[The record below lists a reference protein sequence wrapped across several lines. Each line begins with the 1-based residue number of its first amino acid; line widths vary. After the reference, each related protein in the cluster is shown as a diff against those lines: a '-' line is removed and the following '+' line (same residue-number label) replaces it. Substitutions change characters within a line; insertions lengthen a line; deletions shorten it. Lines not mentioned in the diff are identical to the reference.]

1 MDPFA
6 FLNESIN
13 KMPSVGRATLEAIP
27 SYEEAVQMGVD
38 FLPFPL
44 NLLHNNALNK
54 SAVPDVGASQGF
66 VTPNAS
72 AKYYAGEKYG
82 YQSPESYKEIFGGYP
97 RSYREIQK
105 AQLDETA
112 KQQAKEEQTKEQNEL
127 EDLVLGAQKDGKFY
141 AGKDYGYQ
149 SAPSYKVVRGAFP
162 TGYIEPGKKSP
173 TVLNTP
179 ASKGSE
185 STSIT
190 GQTKNPPMLPPE
202 LLELTREGRLAV
214 ATEKA
219 KDFERQQQIL
229 ALYERGSLEKSRL
242 NTQRQV
248 ELENIKAWRDISQTQ
263 IEAQTRSAALTAS
276 LMTALQQP
284 NVNFMGE
291 ISNAFNAGAAPFSAR
306 VRTRA

>member
-54 SAVPDVGASQGF
+54 SAVPDVGAPQGF

-72 AKYYAGEKYG
+72 SRYYAGPKYG
-82 YQSPESYKEIFGGYP
+82 YQSPESYKKVHGGYP
-97 RSYREIQK
+97 RSYGEIQK
-105 AQLDETA
+105 AQLDEEA
-112 KQQAKEEQTKEQNEL
+112 KQQAQEKQNEL

-149 SAPSYKVVRGAFP
+149 SAPSYKVIRGAFP
-162 TGYIEPGKKSP
+162 TGYIEPGKKDP
-173 TVLNTP
+173 TVLNAP

-190 GQTKNPPMLPPE
+190 GQTKNPPMLSPE
-202 LLELTREGRLAV
+202 LLEIARETRLAV

-242 NTQRQV
+242 NTQRLR

>member
-6 FLNESIN
+6 FLNDRLEELPGVGS
-13 KMPSVGRATLEAIP
+13 SVLERLKSLDIGGGA
-27 SYEEAVQMGVD
+27 
-38 FLPFPL
+38 FLPDPFSADL
-44 NLLHNNALNK
+44 GSLFASK
-54 SAVPDVGASQGF
+54 SAVPDVGAPQGF
-66 VTPNAS
+66 VTPNAD

-82 YQSPESYKEIFGGYP
+82 YQSPESYKKVHGGYP

-105 AQLDETA
+105 AQLDEAA
-112 KQQAKEEQTKEQNEL
+112 KQQAQEEQKTL
-127 EDLVLGAQKDGKFY
+127 EDLILGAQKDGKFY

-149 SAPSYKVVRGAFP
+149 SAPSYKVIRGAFP
-162 TGYIEPGKKSP
+162 SGYTEPGKKGP
-173 TVLNTP
+173 TVLNAP

-190 GQTKNPPMLPPE
+190 GQTQKPPALPPE
-202 LLELTREGRLAV
+202 LIELTREGRLAV
-214 ATEKA
+214 ATERA
-219 KDFERQQQIL
+219 KDFERQQQI
-229 ALYERGSLEKSRL
+229 AAQYERGSLEKSRL

-284 NVNFMGE
+284 NVNFMGA
-291 ISNAFNAGAAPFSAR
+291 ISAAFNAGAAPFSAR

>member
-27 SYEEAVQMGVD
+27 SYEEAVQMGID

-54 SAVPDVGASQGF
+54 SAVPDVGAPQGF
-66 VTPNAS
+66 VTPNAD
-72 AKYYAGEKYG
+72 AKYYAGENYG
-82 YQSPESYKEIFGGYP
+82 YQSPESYKEVFGGYP

-105 AQLDETA
+105 AQLAEAA
-112 KQQAKEEQTKEQNEL
+112 KQQAQEEQKTS
-127 EDLVLGAQKDGKFY
+127 EDLILGAQKDGKFY

-149 SAPSYKVVRGAFP
+149 SAPSYKVIRGAFP
-162 TGYIEPGKKSP
+162 SGYTEPGKKGP
-173 TVLNTP
+173 TVLDKP
-179 ASKGSE
+179 ASKGSD
-185 STSIT
+185 STNIAD
-190 GQTKNPPMLPPE
+190 QTQKDPKLTSLRE
-202 LLELTREGRLAV
+202 LSREHYLNI
-214 ATEKA
+214 ATERA
-219 KDFERQQQIL
+219 KDFERQKEIL
-229 ALYERGSLEKSRL
+229 SLSDRSAQEKSILTSQRL
-242 NTQRQV
+242 R
-248 ELENIKAWRDISQTQ
+248 ELENIKAWRDIAQTQ

-284 NVNFMGE
+284 NVNFMNALSE
-291 ISNAFNAGAAPFSAR
+291 AFNAGAAPFSAR

>member
-1 MDPFA
+1 MDPFE

-13 KMPSVGRATLEAIP
+13 KMSSVGRATLEAIP
-27 SYEEAVQMGVD
+27 YEEAVQMGID

-44 NLLHNNALNK
+44 NLLNNNALNK
-54 SAVPDVGASQGF
+54 SAVPDVGAPQGF
-66 VTPNAS
+66 VTPNAD

-82 YQSPESYKEIFGGYP
+82 YQSPESYKKVHGGYP

-105 AQLDETA
+105 AQLDEVA
-112 KQQAKEEQTKEQNEL
+112 KQQAQEEQKEL
-127 EDLVLGAQKDGKFY
+127 EALIGAQKDGKFY

-149 SAPSYKVVRGAFP
+149 SAPSYKVIRGAFP
-162 TGYIEPGKKSP
+162 TGYTEPGKKGP
-173 TVLNTP
+173 TVLNAP

-185 STSIT
+185 STNIAD
-190 GQTKNPPMLPPE
+190 QTQKDPKLTSLRE
-202 LLELTREGRLAV
+202 LAQEHFLNIAAERV
-214 ATEKA
+214 
-219 KDFERQQQIL
+219 KDFERQKEIL
-229 ALYERGSLEKSRL
+229 SLSDRSAQEKSIL

-291 ISNAFNAGAAPFSAR
+291 LSNAFNAGAAPFSAR

>member
-27 SYEEAVQMGVD
+27 GYEEAVQTGID

-54 SAVPDVGASQGF
+54 SAVPDVGAPQGF
-66 VTPNAS
+66 VTPNAD
-72 AKYYAGEKYG
+72 AKYYAGENYG
-82 YQSPESYKEIFGGYP
+82 YQSPESYKKVFGGYP

-105 AQLDETA
+105 AQLDEAA
-112 KQQAKEEQTKEQNEL
+112 KQQAQEEQTKEQKEL
-127 EDLVLGAQKDGKFY
+127 EALIGAQKDGKFY

-149 SAPSYKVVRGAFP
+149 SAPSYKVIRGAFP
-162 TGYIEPGKKSP
+162 TGYTEPGKKGP
-173 TVLNTP
+173 TELNAP
-179 ASKGSE
+179 ASKGSD
-185 STSIT
+185 STNIA
-190 GQTKNPPMLPPE
+190 GQTQKPPIISPDLERIQDKNIAA
-202 LLELTREGRLAV
+202 LLEREALNFA
-214 ATEKA
+214 
-219 KDFERQQQIL
+219 RQQQI
-229 ALYERGSLEKSRL
+229 ASQYDRSAQEKSRL

-276 LMTALQQP
+276 LLTALQRP
-284 NVNFMGE
+284 DVPFMNALSE
-291 ISNAFNAGAAPFSAR
+291 AFNAGAAPFSAR

>member
-54 SAVPDVGASQGF
+54 SAVPDVGTAEPGPIHS
-66 VTPNAS
+66 S
-72 AKYYAGEKYG
+72 SRYYAGQKYG
-82 YQSPESYKEIFGGYP
+82 YQSPESYKKVHGGYP
-97 RSYREIQK
+97 LSYREIQK
-105 AQLDETA
+105 AQLDEEA
-112 KQQAKEEQTKEQNEL
+112 KQQAQEKQNEL

-149 SAPSYKVVRGAFP
+149 SAPSYKVIRGAFP
-162 TGYIEPGKKSP
+162 TGYIEPGKKGP
-173 TVLNTP
+173 TVLNAP

-202 LLELTREGRLAV
+202 LLELVREERLVV

-219 KDFERQQQIL
+219 KDFERQQQIA

-284 NVNFMGE
+284 NVNFMGALSE
-291 ISNAFNAGAAPFSAR
+291 AFNTGAAPFSAR

>member
-27 SYEEAVQMGVD
+27 SYEEAVQMGID

-44 NLLHNNALNK
+44 NLLNNNALNK
-54 SAVPDVGASQGF
+54 SAVPDVGAPQGF
-66 VTPNAS
+66 VTPNAD

-82 YQSPESYKEIFGGYP
+82 YQSPESYKKVHGGYP

-105 AQLDETA
+105 AQLDEAA
-112 KQQAKEEQTKEQNEL
+112 KQQAQEEQKEL
-127 EDLVLGAQKDGKFY
+127 EALIGAQKDGKFY

-149 SAPSYKVVRGAFP
+149 SAPSYKVIRGAFP
-162 TGYIEPGKKSP
+162 TGYTEPGKKSS
-173 TVLNTP
+173 TVLNAP
-179 ASKGSE
+179 ASKGSD
-185 STSIT
+185 STNIAD
-190 GQTKNPPMLPPE
+190 QTQKDPKLTSLRE
-202 LLELTREGRLAV
+202 LSREGRLAV
-214 ATEKA
+214 ATERA
-219 KDFERQQQIL
+219 KDFERQKEIL
-229 ALYERGSLEKSRL
+229 SLFDRSAQEKSIL

-291 ISNAFNAGAAPFSAR
+291 LSNAFNAGAAPFSAR

>member
-6 FLNESIN
+6 FLNDRLGELPGVGS
-13 KMPSVGRATLEAIP
+13 SVLERLKSLDIGGGA
-27 SYEEAVQMGVD
+27 
-38 FLPFPL
+38 FLPDPFSADL
-44 NLLHNNALNK
+44 GSLFASK
-54 SAVPDVGASQGF
+54 SAVPDVGAPQGF
-66 VTPNAS
+66 VTPNAD

-82 YQSPESYKEIFGGYP
+82 YQSPESYKEVFGGYP

-105 AQLDETA
+105 AQLDEAA
-112 KQQAKEEQTKEQNEL
+112 KQQAQEEQKTL
-127 EDLVLGAQKDGKFY
+127 EDLILGAQKDGKFY

-149 SAPSYKVVRGAFP
+149 SAPSYKAVRGAFP
-162 TGYIEPGKKSP
+162 AGYTEPGKKGP
-173 TVLNTP
+173 TVLNAP

-190 GQTKNPPMLPPE
+190 GQTQKPPALPPE

-214 ATEKA
+214 ATERA
-219 KDFERQQQIL
+219 KDFERQQQI
-229 ALYERGSLEKSRL
+229 AAQYERGSLEKSRL

-284 NVNFMGE
+284 NVNFMGA
-291 ISNAFNAGAAPFSAR
+291 ISEAFNAGAAPFSAR

>member
-6 FLNESIN
+6 FLNDRLEELPGVRS
-13 KMPSVGRATLEAIP
+13 SVLERLKSLDIGGGA
-27 SYEEAVQMGVD
+27 
-38 FLPFPL
+38 FLPDPFSADL
-44 NLLHNNALNK
+44 GSLFASK
-54 SAVPDVGASQGF
+54 SAVPDVGAPQGF
-66 VTPNAS
+66 VTPNAD
-72 AKYYAGEKYG
+72 AKYYAGDKYG
-82 YQSPESYKEIFGGYP
+82 YQSPESYKKVHGGYP

-105 AQLDETA
+105 AQLDEAA
-112 KQQAKEEQTKEQNEL
+112 KQQAQEEQKTL
-127 EDLVLGAQKDGKFY
+127 EDLILGAQKDGKFY

-149 SAPSYKVVRGAFP
+149 SAPSYKVIRGAFP
-162 TGYIEPGKKSP
+162 SWYTEPGKKGP
-173 TVLNTP
+173 TVLDKP
-179 ASKGSE
+179 ASKGSD
-185 STSIT
+185 STNIAD
-190 GQTKNPPMLPPE
+190 QTQKPPALPPE

-214 ATEKA
+214 ATERA
-219 KDFERQQQIL
+219 KDFERQQQI
-229 ALYERGSLEKSRL
+229 AAQYERGSLEKSRL

-291 ISNAFNAGAAPFSAR
+291 LSNAFNAGAAPFSAR

>member
-27 SYEEAVQMGVD
+27 SYEEAVQTGID

-54 SAVPDVGASQGF
+54 SAVPDVGAPQGF
-66 VTPNAS
+66 VTPNAD

-82 YQSPESYKEIFGGYP
+82 YQSPESYKEVHGGYP

-105 AQLDETA
+105 AQLDEAA
-112 KQQAKEEQTKEQNEL
+112 KQQAQEEQKTL
-127 EDLVLGAQKDGKFY
+127 EDLILGAQKDGKFY

-149 SAPSYKVVRGAFP
+149 SAPSYKVIRGAFP
-162 TGYIEPGKKSP
+162 SGYTEPGKKGP
-173 TVLNTP
+173 TVLNAP

-190 GQTKNPPMLPPE
+190 GQTQKPPALPPE
-202 LLELTREGRLAV
+202 LLELTREHYLAI
-214 ATEKA
+214 ATERA
-219 KDFERQQQIL
+219 KDFERQKEIL
-229 ALYERGSLEKSRL
+229 SLSDRSAQEKSIL

-284 NVNFMGE
+284 NVNFMNA
-291 ISNAFNAGAAPFSAR
+291 ISDAFNAGAAPFSAR

>member
-1 MDPFA
+1 MEPFA

-54 SAVPDVGASQGF
+54 SAVPDVGAPQGF

-72 AKYYAGEKYG
+72 AKYYAGPKYG
-82 YQSPESYKEIFGGYP
+82 YQSPESYKEVFGGYP

-105 AQLDETA
+105 AQLDEEA
-112 KQQAKEEQTKEQNEL
+112 KQQAQEKQNEL

-149 SAPSYKVVRGAFP
+149 SAPSYKVIRGAFP
-162 TGYIEPGKKSP
+162 TGYIEPGKKDP
-173 TVLNTP
+173 TVLNAP

-202 LLELTREGRLAV
+202 LLEIARETRLDV
-214 ATEKA
+214 ATERA
-219 KDFERQQQIL
+219 KDFERQQQI
-229 ALYERGSLEKSRL
+229 AAQYERGSLEKSRL

>member
-6 FLNESIN
+6 FLNDRLEELPGVGS
-13 KMPSVGRATLEAIP
+13 SVLERLKSLDIGGGA
-27 SYEEAVQMGVD
+27 
-38 FLPFPL
+38 FLPDPFSADL
-44 NLLHNNALNK
+44 GSLFASK
-54 SAVPDVGASQGF
+54 SAVPDVGAPQGF
-66 VTPNAS
+66 VTPNAD

-82 YQSPESYKEIFGGYP
+82 YQSPESYKKVHGGYP

-105 AQLDETA
+105 AQLDEAA
-112 KQQAKEEQTKEQNEL
+112 KQQAQEEQKTL
-127 EDLVLGAQKDGKFY
+127 EDLILGAQKDGKFY

-149 SAPSYKVVRGAFP
+149 SAPSYKVIRGAFP
-162 TGYIEPGKKSP
+162 SGYTEPGKKGP
-173 TVLNTP
+173 TVLDKP
-179 ASKGSE
+179 ASKGSD

-190 GQTKNPPMLPPE
+190 GQTQKPPALPPE
-202 LLELTREGRLAV
+202 LLELSREHFLNI
-214 ATEKA
+214 ATERA
-219 KDFERQQQIL
+219 KDFERQQQI
-229 ALYERGSLEKSRL
+229 AAQYERGSLEKSRL

-284 NVNFMGE
+284 NVNFMNALSE
-291 ISNAFNAGAAPFSAR
+291 AFNAGAAPFSAR

>member
-1 MDPFA
+1 MDPFTFLNDRLGELPGVGSSVLERLKSLDIGGGA
-6 FLNESIN
+6 FL
-13 KMPSVGRATLEAIP
+13 P
-27 SYEEAVQMGVD
+27 D
-38 FLPFPL
+38 PFSADL
-44 NLLHNNALNK
+44 GSLFASK
-54 SAVPDVGASQGF
+54 SAVPDVGAPQGF
-66 VTPNAS
+66 VTPNAD

-82 YQSPESYKEIFGGYP
+82 YQSPESYKKVHGGYP
-97 RSYREIQK
+97 RSYREVQK
-105 AQLDETA
+105 AQLDEAA
-112 KQQAKEEQTKEQNEL
+112 KQQAQEEQKTL
-127 EDLVLGAQKDGKFY
+127 EDLILGAQKDGKFY

-149 SAPSYKVVRGAFP
+149 SAPSYKVIRGAFP

-173 TVLNTP
+173 TVLNAP

-202 LLELTREGRLAV
+202 LLEIARENRLAI

-219 KDFERQQQIL
+219 KDFERQQQI
-229 ALYERGSLEKSRL
+229 AAQYERGSLEKSRL
-242 NTQRQV
+242 NTQRLR

-284 NVNFMGE
+284 NVNFMGALSE
-291 ISNAFNAGAAPFSAR
+291 AFNAGAAPFSAR

>member
-1 MDPFA
+1 
-6 FLNESIN
+6 
-13 KMPSVGRATLEAIP
+13 
-27 SYEEAVQMGVD
+27 MGVD

-54 SAVPDVGASQGF
+54 SAVPDVGAPQGF

-72 AKYYAGEKYG
+72 AKYYAGPKYG
-82 YQSPESYKEIFGGYP
+82 YQSPESYKEVFGGYP

-105 AQLDETA
+105 AQLDEEA
-112 KQQAKEEQTKEQNEL
+112 KQQAQEKQNEL
-127 EDLVLGAQKDGKFY
+127 EDLVLGAQKNGKFY

-162 TGYIEPGKKSP
+162 TGYIEPGKKDP
-173 TVLNTP
+173 TVLNAP

-202 LLELTREGRLAV
+202 LLELTRETRLAV

-219 KDFERQQQIL
+219 KDFERQQQI
-229 ALYERGSLEKSRL
+229 AAQYERGSLEKSRL
-242 NTQRQV
+242 NTQRLR

-284 NVNFMGE
+284 NVNFMGALSE
-291 ISNAFNAGAAPFSAR
+291 AFNAGAAPFSAR

>member
-1 MDPFA
+1 MDPFTFLNDRLGELPGVGSSVLERLKSLDIGGGA
-6 FLNESIN
+6 FL
-13 KMPSVGRATLEAIP
+13 P
-27 SYEEAVQMGVD
+27 D
-38 FLPFPL
+38 PFSADL
-44 NLLHNNALNK
+44 GSLFASK
-54 SAVPDVGASQGF
+54 SAVPDVGAPQGF
-66 VTPNAS
+66 VTPNAD

-82 YQSPESYKEIFGGYP
+82 YQSPESYKKVHGGYP
-97 RSYREIQK
+97 RSYREVQK
-105 AQLDETA
+105 AQLDEAA
-112 KQQAKEEQTKEQNEL
+112 KQQAQEEQKTL
-127 EDLVLGAQKDGKFY
+127 EDLILGAQKDGKFY

-149 SAPSYKVVRGAFP
+149 SAPSYKVIRGAFP

-173 TVLNTP
+173 TVLNAP

-284 NVNFMGE
+284 NVNFMGALSE
-291 ISNAFNAGAAPFSAR
+291 AFNAGAAPFSAR

>member
-27 SYEEAVQMGVD
+27 SYEEAVQMGID

-44 NLLHNNALNK
+44 NLLNNNALNK
-54 SAVPDVGASQGF
+54 SAVPDVGAPQGF
-66 VTPNAS
+66 VTPNAD

-82 YQSPESYKEIFGGYP
+82 YQSPESYKKVHGGYP

-105 AQLDETA
+105 AQLDEAA
-112 KQQAKEEQTKEQNEL
+112 KQQAKEEQTKEQKALEEL
-127 EDLVLGAQKDGKFY
+127 ILGAQKDGKFY

-149 SAPSYKVVRGAFP
+149 SAPSYKVIRGAFP
-162 TGYIEPGKKSP
+162 TGYTEPGKKSS
-173 TVLNTP
+173 TVLNAP
-179 ASKGSE
+179 ASKGSD
-185 STSIT
+185 STNIAD
-190 GQTKNPPMLPPE
+190 QTQKDPKLTSLRE
-202 LLELTREGRLAV
+202 LSREGRLAV
-214 ATEKA
+214 ATERA
-219 KDFERQQQIL
+219 KDFERQKEIL
-229 ALYERGSLEKSRL
+229 SLFDRSAQEKSIL

-248 ELENIKAWRDISQTQ
+248 ELENIKAWREKSIAAM
-263 IEAQTRSAALTAS
+263 EMQTRSAALNAS

-291 ISNAFNAGAAPFSAR
+291 LSNAFNAGAAPFSAR

>member
-6 FLNESIN
+6 FLNDRLEELPGVGS
-13 KMPSVGRATLEAIP
+13 SVLERLKSLDIGGGA
-27 SYEEAVQMGVD
+27 
-38 FLPFPL
+38 FLPDPFSADL
-44 NLLHNNALNK
+44 GSLFASK
-54 SAVPDVGASQGF
+54 SAVPDVGAPQGF
-66 VTPNAS
+66 VTPNAD

-82 YQSPESYKEIFGGYP
+82 YQSPESYKKVHGGYP

-105 AQLDETA
+105 AQLDEAA
-112 KQQAKEEQTKEQNEL
+112 KQQAQEEQKTL
-127 EDLVLGAQKDGKFY
+127 EDLILGAQKDGKFY

-149 SAPSYKVVRGAFP
+149 SAPSYKVIRGAFP
-162 TGYIEPGKKSP
+162 SGYTEPGKKGP
-173 TVLNTP
+173 TVLDKP
-179 ASKGSE
+179 ASKGSD

-190 GQTKNPPMLPPE
+190 GQTQKPPIISPDLERIQDKNIAA
-202 LLELTREGRLAV
+202 LLEREALNFA
-214 ATEKA
+214 
-219 KDFERQQQIL
+219 RQQQI
-229 ALYERGSLEKSRL
+229 ASQYDRSAQEKSRL

-284 NVNFMGE
+284 NVNFMNA
-291 ISNAFNAGAAPFSAR
+291 ISDAFNAGAAPFSAR

>member
-27 SYEEAVQMGVD
+27 SYEEAVQMGID

-44 NLLHNNALNK
+44 NLLNNNALNK
-54 SAVPDVGASQGF
+54 SAVPDIGAPQGF

-72 AKYYAGEKYG
+72 AKYYAGPKYG
-82 YQSPESYKEIFGGYP
+82 YQSPESYKGVHGGYP

-105 AQLDETA
+105 AQLDEAA
-112 KQQAKEEQTKEQNEL
+112 KQQVQEEQTKEQKEL
-127 EDLVLGAQKDGKFY
+127 EDLILGAQKDGKFY

-149 SAPSYKVVRGAFP
+149 SAPSYKAVRGAFP
-162 TGYIEPGKKSP
+162 TGYTEPGKKSS
-173 TVLNTP
+173 TVLNAP
-179 ASKGSE
+179 ASKGSD
-185 STSIT
+185 STNIV
-190 GQTKNPPMLPPE
+190 GQTQKPPAPPSE

-214 ATEKA
+214 ATERA
-219 KDFERQQQIL
+219 KDFERQQQI
-229 ALYERGSLEKSRL
+229 AAQYERGSLEKSRL

-284 NVNFMGE
+284 NVNFMNA
-291 ISNAFNAGAAPFSAR
+291 ISDAFNAGAAPFSAR

>member
-1 MDPFA
+1 MSLLDTYLKEMYSDLSGADNVLDVIGIVNPFRLASSVFTSPFA
-6 FLNESIN
+6 DKPDLV
-13 KMPSVGRATLEAIP
+13 VG
-27 SYEEAVQMGVD
+27 
-38 FLPFPL
+38 
-44 NLLHNNALNK
+44 
-54 SAVPDVGASQGF
+54 SAEPGPMHS
-66 VTPNAS
+66 S
-72 AKYYAGEKYG
+72 SRYYAGPKYG
-82 YQSPESYKEIFGGYP
+82 YQSPESYKKVHGGYP
-97 RSYREIQK
+97 RSYGEIQK
-105 AQLDETA
+105 AQLDEEA
-112 KQQAKEEQTKEQNEL
+112 KQQAQEKQNEL

-173 TVLNTP
+173 TVLNAP

-291 ISNAFNAGAAPFSAR
+291 ICNAFNAGAAPFSAR

>member
-6 FLNESIN
+6 FLNDRLEELPGVGS
-13 KMPSVGRATLEAIP
+13 SVLERLKSLDIGGGA
-27 SYEEAVQMGVD
+27 
-38 FLPFPL
+38 FLPDPFSADL
-44 NLLHNNALNK
+44 GSLFASK
-54 SAVPDVGASQGF
+54 SAVPDVGAPQGF
-66 VTPNAS
+66 VTPNAD

-82 YQSPESYKEIFGGYP
+82 YQSPESYKKVHGGYP

-105 AQLDETA
+105 AQLDEAA
-112 KQQAKEEQTKEQNEL
+112 KQQAQEEQKTL
-127 EDLVLGAQKDGKFY
+127 EDLILGAQKDGKFY

-149 SAPSYKVVRGAFP
+149 SAPSYKVIRGAFP
-162 TGYIEPGKKSP
+162 SGYTEPGKKGP
-173 TVLNTP
+173 TVLNAP

-190 GQTKNPPMLPPE
+190 GQTQKPPALPPE

-214 ATEKA
+214 ATERA
-219 KDFERQQQIL
+219 KDFERQQQI
-229 ALYERGSLEKSRL
+229 AAQYERGSLEKSRL

-284 NVNFMGE
+284 NVNFMNA
-291 ISNAFNAGAAPFSAR
+291 ISEAFNAGAAPFSAR

>member
-6 FLNESIN
+6 FLNDRLEELPGVGS
-13 KMPSVGRATLEAIP
+13 SVLERLKSLDIGGGA
-27 SYEEAVQMGVD
+27 
-38 FLPFPL
+38 FLPDPFSADL
-44 NLLHNNALNK
+44 GSLFASK
-54 SAVPDVGASQGF
+54 SAVPDVGAPQGF
-66 VTPNAS
+66 VTPNAD

-82 YQSPESYKEIFGGYP
+82 YQSPESYKKVHGGYP

-105 AQLDETA
+105 AQLDEAA
-112 KQQAKEEQTKEQNEL
+112 KQQAQEEQKTL
-127 EDLVLGAQKDGKFY
+127 EDLILGAQKDGKFY

-149 SAPSYKVVRGAFP
+149 SAPSYKVIRGAFP
-162 TGYIEPGKKSP
+162 SGYTEPGKKGP
-173 TVLNTP
+173 TVLNAP

-190 GQTKNPPMLPPE
+190 GQTQKPPALPPE
-202 LLELTREGRLAV
+202 LIELTREGRLAV
-214 ATEKA
+214 ATERA
-219 KDFERQQQIL
+219 KDFERQQQI
-229 ALYERGSLEKSRL
+229 AAQYERGSLEKSRL

-284 NVNFMGE
+284 NVNFMNALSE
-291 ISNAFNAGAAPFSAR
+291 AFNAGAAPFSAR

>member
-27 SYEEAVQMGVD
+27 SYEEAVQTGID

-54 SAVPDVGASQGF
+54 SAVPDVGAPQGF
-66 VTPNAS
+66 VTPNAD
-72 AKYYAGEKYG
+72 AKYYAGENYG
-82 YQSPESYKEIFGGYP
+82 YQSPESYKEVFGGYP

-105 AQLDETA
+105 AQLAEAA
-112 KQQAKEEQTKEQNEL
+112 KQQAQEEQKTS
-127 EDLVLGAQKDGKFY
+127 EDLILGAQKDGKFY

-149 SAPSYKVVRGAFP
+149 SAPSYKVIRGAFP
-162 TGYIEPGKKSP
+162 SGYTEPGKKGP
-173 TVLNTP
+173 TVLDKP
-179 ASKGSE
+179 ASKGSD
-185 STSIT
+185 STNIAD
-190 GQTKNPPMLPPE
+190 QTQKDPKLTSLRE
-202 LLELTREGRLAV
+202 LSREHYLNI
-214 ATEKA
+214 ATERA
-219 KDFERQQQIL
+219 KDFERQKEIL
-229 ALYERGSLEKSRL
+229 SLSDRSAQEKSRL

-291 ISNAFNAGAAPFSAR
+291 LSNAFNAGAAPFSAR

>member
-27 SYEEAVQMGVD
+27 SYEEAVQMGID

-82 YQSPESYKEIFGGYP
+82 YQSPESYKEVFGGYP

-105 AQLDETA
+105 AQLDEAA
-112 KQQAKEEQTKEQNEL
+112 KQQAQEEQKTS
-127 EDLVLGAQKDGKFY
+127 EDLILGAQKDGKFY

-149 SAPSYKVVRGAFP
+149 SAPSYKVIRGAFP
-162 TGYIEPGKKSP
+162 TGYTEPGKKSP
-173 TVLNTP
+173 TVLNAP
-179 ASKGSE
+179 ASKGSD
-185 STSIT
+185 STNIV
-190 GQTKNPPMLPPE
+190 GQTQKPPALPPE

-214 ATEKA
+214 ATERA
-219 KDFERQQQIL
+219 KDFERQQQI
-229 ALYERGSLEKSRL
+229 AAQYERGALEKSRL
-242 NTQRQV
+242 NKQSQI
-248 ELENIKAWRDISQTQ
+248 ELENIKAWRDKSIA
-263 IEAQTRSAALTAS
+263 EMEMRTRSAALTAS

-284 NVNFMGE
+284 NVNFMGA
-291 ISNAFNAGAAPFSAR
+291 ISEAFNAGAAPFSAR

>member
-27 SYEEAVQMGVD
+27 NYEEAVQTGID

-54 SAVPDVGASQGF
+54 SAVPDVGAPQGF
-66 VTPNAS
+66 VTPNAD
-72 AKYYAGEKYG
+72 AKYYAGPKYG
-82 YQSPESYKEIFGGYP
+82 YQSPESYKGVHGGYP

-105 AQLDETA
+105 AQLDEAA
-112 KQQAKEEQTKEQNEL
+112 KQQAQEEQKTL
-127 EDLVLGAQKDGKFY
+127 EDLILGAQKDGKFY

-149 SAPSYKVVRGAFP
+149 SAPSYKVIRGAFP
-162 TGYIEPGKKSP
+162 SGYTEPGKKGP
-173 TVLNTP
+173 TVLNAP
-179 ASKGSE
+179 ASKGSD
-185 STSIT
+185 STNIV
-190 GQTKNPPMLPPE
+190 GQTQKPPALPPE

-214 ATEKA
+214 ATERA
-219 KDFERQQQIL
+219 KDFERQQQI
-229 ALYERGSLEKSRL
+229 AAQYERGSLEKSRL
-242 NTQRQV
+242 NSQRQV
-248 ELENIKAWRDISQTQ
+248 ELANIKAWSDISQTQ

-276 LMTALQQP
+276 LLTALQRP
-284 NVNFMGE
+284 DVPIMNALSE
-291 ISNAFNAGAAPFSAR
+291 AFNAGAAPFSAR